1 MSASAYQDRHA
12 ISFASPQQD
21 LITYEEVNLQ
31 DQQNKRHAISM
42 LSIGEKRT
50 IHGLCYWTVESA
62 TEWFLTQRKTQD
74 LRTMTPY
81 LGSMDRIQ
89 YHHALRQLTHTDWTP
104 PAPTELQRLFYQAL
118 LAPASLNPLDLLT
131 VHLFAHMDDMGIL
144 SEWSHESQRLAA
156 TAALAAAPPGSWLL
170 RRSSVKDS
178 DIIKT
183 RALCVK
189 DKQTH
194 ITQHILIAHI
204 YGFGYAHLAGVQSH
218 QQMPYSDGRAIPSTI
233 TEPHYMIP
241 NPPLPQIE
249 RLSGSLLDLL
259 QTFGDMMDM
268 DKRL

>member
-1 MSASAYQDRHA
+1 MSASAYKDRHA
-12 ISFASPQQD
+12 LSFAAPQED
-21 LITYEEVNLQ
+21 VITYEEVNLQ
-31 DQQNKRHAISM
+31 DQQNKRHALSM

-50 IHGLCYWTVESA
+50 IHGLHYWTIESA
-62 TEWFLTQRKTQD
+62 AEWFLTQKKTQD

-89 YHHALRQLTHTDWTP
+89 YHHALRQLTSDGWKP
-104 PAPTELQRLFYQAL
+104 PMTELPWLFYQAL
-118 LAPASLNPLDLLT
+118 IAPASLNPLDLLA

-144 SEWSHESQRLAA
+144 SEWSHESQRVAA
-156 TAALAAAPPGSWLL
+156 TAALAAAPVGSWLL

-189 DKQTH
+189 DKQTGL
-194 ITQHILIAHI
+194 TQHILIAHI
-204 YGFGYAHLAGVQSH
+204 YGFGYAHLIGVQSH

-233 TEPHYMIP
+233 MEPSHMIP
-241 NPPLPQIE
+241 NPPLPAIE
-249 RLSGSLLDLL
+249 RLSGSFLDLL
-259 QTFGDMMDM
+259 QTFGNMMDM